1 MRGAGCALTFFDHWC
16 QHVATEFSLCFSVW
30 FVNCTNLKVQWE
42 GFPLRRTKKNKQKS
56 FINQG
61 DVAIM

>member
-1 MRGAGCALTFFDHWC
+1 MRGAGCALTSFDHWC

-42 GFPLRRTKKNKQKS
+42 VFLYIEPKKTNKKVS
-56 FINQG
+56 
-61 DVAIM
+61 